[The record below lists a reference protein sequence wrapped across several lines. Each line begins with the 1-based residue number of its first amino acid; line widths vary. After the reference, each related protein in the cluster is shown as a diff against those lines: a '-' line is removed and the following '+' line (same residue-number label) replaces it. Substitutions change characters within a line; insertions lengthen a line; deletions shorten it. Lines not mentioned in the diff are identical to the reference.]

1 MIRCSAAWPLPLALS
16 LAALALVVPAASA
29 HPLGNFTINHY
40 NGLRVAADAVLVDH
54 VTDFAEI
61 PTFTERRAMDT
72 DARRRGLAP
81 PRRAAYQRQ
90 RCTALASPLRLCRRR
105 RATAARP

>member
-1 MIRCSAAWPLPLALS
+1 MTRAITRMLMALALS
-16 LAALALVVPAASA
+16 SAALALVVPATSA

-40 NGLRVAADAVLVDH
+40 NGLRVSTDSVLVDH

-72 DARRRGLAP
+72 DYDGQVSDSEAG
-81 PRRAAYQRQ
+81 AYAQSQ
-90 RCTALASPLRLCRRR
+90 CTALASELELV
-105 RATAARP
+105 